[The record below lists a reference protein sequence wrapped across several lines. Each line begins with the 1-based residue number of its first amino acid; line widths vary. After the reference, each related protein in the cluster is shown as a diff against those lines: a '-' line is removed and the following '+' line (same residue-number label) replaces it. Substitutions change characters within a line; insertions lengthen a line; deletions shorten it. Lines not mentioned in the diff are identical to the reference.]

1 MLCGLAGGLAALR
14 GLGHPAERLLLI
26 GGAVQNPAV
35 QRIAA
40 QVFDL
45 PVLVPSPGEYVARGA
60 AVQAAWALTGERPAW
75 NLALVSTPD
84 PDFRPAIAEQYR
96 AEQRK
101 VEQTWV
107 Q

>member
-1 MLCGLAGGLAALR
+1 M
-14 GLGHPAERLLLI
+14 
-26 GGAVQNPAV
+26 
-35 QRIAA
+35 
-40 QVFDL
+40 
-45 PVLVPSPGEYVARGA
+45 
-60 AVQAAWALTGERPAW
+60 QAAWALTGERPAW